1 MNINVQNK
9 IIKKLKKF
17 YKKKKIYLHEPSFD
31 SSDIY
36 HLNKCLKSTMV
47 STAGEYVRKFESEI
61 EKFTNTKNAIVVLN
75 GTVGIELCLKVLGV
89 KQNEEV
95 ILPCLTFVAPAS
107 AIVNVGAIP
116 HFATINKSDLGIN
129 TFELESYLSK
139 ICVIKKGKCFN
150 KKTKRFISA
159 IVPVHVFGHSCNITE
174 IIRISKK
181 FNLKV
186 VEDAADALGTYFKN
200 KHVGT
205 FSKLG
210 VLSFNG
216 NKTITTGCGG
226 AILTND
232 TITAKKIRHLISTAK
247 VGHNY
252 LYIHDKFGFNYRLPA
267 INSSIGYSQMLK
279 IKNILNKKRKLF
291 LSYKNLFKEYKEIAI
306 LEAPKNSKSNFWLQ
320 TIILKK
326 DNPKKIRNRFLK
338 ELNKQGIMARAAW
351 TLIPDLNP
359 YKIFPKMLLKRSR
372 KISESL
378 INIPSSFYK

>member
-1 MNINVQNK
+1 
-9 IIKKLKKF
+9 
-17 YKKKKIYLHEPSFD
+17 
-31 SSDIY
+31 
-36 HLNKCLKSTMV
+36 MV

-61 EKFTNTKNAIVVLN
+61 EKFTNSKNAIVVLN
-75 GTVGIELCLKVLGV
+75 GTIGIELCLKVLGV

-116 HFATINKSDLGIN
+116 HFASINESDLGIN
-129 TFELESYLSK
+129 TFELENYLSK
-139 ICVIKKGKCFN
+139 ICVMKKGKCFN

-159 IVPVHVFGHSCNITE
+159 IVPVHVFGHSCNIIE

-186 VEDAADALGTYFKN
+186 LEDAADALGTYFKN

-232 TITAKKIRHLISTAK
+232 IITAKKIRHLISTAK

-291 LSYKNLFKEYKEIAI
+291 LSYKKLFTEYKEISV
-306 LEAPKNSKSNFWLQ
+306 LEEPKNSKSNFWLQ

-359 YKIFPKMLLKRSR
+359 YKIFPKMLLKKSR

>member
-31 SSDIY
+31 SLDIY

-47 STAGEYVRKFESEI
+47 STAGEYVTKFESEI
-61 EKFTNTKNAIVVLN
+61 EKFTNSKNAIVVLN
-75 GTVGIELCLKVLGV
+75 GTIGIELCLKVLGV

-116 HFATINKSDLGIN
+116 HFASINESDLGIN
-129 TFELESYLSK
+129 TFELENYLSK
-139 ICVIKKGKCFN
+139 ICVMKKGKCFN

-159 IVPVHVFGHSCNITE
+159 IVPVHVFGHSCNIIE

-186 VEDAADALGTYFKN
+186 LEDAADALGTYFKN

-232 TITAKKIRHLISTAK
+232 IITAKKIRHLISTAK

-291 LSYKNLFKEYKEIAI
+291 LSYKKLFTEYKEISV
-306 LEAPKNSKSNFWLQ
+306 LEEPKNSKSNFWLQ

-359 YKIFPKMLLKRSR
+359 YKIFPKMLLKKSR